1 MTKIRKGC
9 VGLVREIKKLDV
21 HTDGPGNRVF
31 LQPRYKLK
39 GITI

>member
-21 HTDGPGNRVF
+21 HTDRSGNRVF
-31 LQPRYKLK
+31 LQPR
-39 GITI
+39 